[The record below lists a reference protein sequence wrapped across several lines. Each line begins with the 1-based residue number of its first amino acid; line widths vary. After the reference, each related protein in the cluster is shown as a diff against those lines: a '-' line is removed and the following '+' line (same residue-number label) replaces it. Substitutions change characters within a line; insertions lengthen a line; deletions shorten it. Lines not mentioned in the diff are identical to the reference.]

1 MSTQEEPAKKTPPD
15 YASREDMPEML
26 KRLQERKERH
36 KERHIAYR
44 VGTVIVGVVLVLAG
58 IVLSGPGIP
67 GPGFVVILL
76 GLGLLALEFEPAER
90 LLEKV
95 IIWSDKAKDRVERSS
110 TAREGGGG
118 RDRGDLDRRLR
129 VLGGLLRHPAGAG
142 AVSPHRAAAV
152 DRRAPRRETRPAPDD
167 FLEGRPRFRRR
178 PHLLAASF
186 VAL

>member
-26 KRLQERKERH
+26 KKLQERKERH

-44 VGTVIVGVVLVLAG
+44 VGTVVVGVVLVLAG
-58 IVLSGPGIP
+58 IVLSGPGVP

-110 TAREGGGG
+110 TAEKVVSG
-118 RDRGDLDRRLR
+118 LIAAILITAF
-129 VLGGLLRHPAGAG
+129 VLWAVFYDIPLLP
-142 AVSPHRAAAV
+142 
-152 DRRAPRRETRPAPDD
+152 
-167 FLEGRPRFRRR
+167 
-178 PHLLAASF
+178 LL
-186 VAL
+186 